1 MKLTAIMCYI
11 IKLSIFKHCGHIDQ
25 NDRSSISLG
34 DIILGKA
41 GVDAELI
48 LPSSYPDLLSR
59 LHNTKI
65 MLDWQRT
72 KGCETYQ

>member
-1 MKLTAIMCYI
+1 MCYI
-11 IKLSIFKHCGHIDQ
+11 IKLSILKHCGHSDQ

-34 DIILGKA
+34 DIILRKA
-41 GVDAELI
+41 GVDAEMI

-59 LHNTKI
+59 LHNTEI

-72 KGCETYQ
+72 KGYETSMKIIS